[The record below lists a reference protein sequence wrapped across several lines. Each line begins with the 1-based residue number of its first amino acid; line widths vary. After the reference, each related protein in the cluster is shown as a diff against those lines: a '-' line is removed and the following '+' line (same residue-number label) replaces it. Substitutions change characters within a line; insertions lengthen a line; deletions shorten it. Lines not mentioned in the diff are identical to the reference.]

1 MFNRPPPPDKSTG
14 DARREALYAAAR
26 AKAAAPRPSFWTTL
40 RADVRRHGG
49 VFVQR
54 AVIGLTVYRLGVW
67 AQAQP
72 VYIRIPVTKLY
83 GLIDKLVR
91 PITGLHMHRTVLVG
105 DDLHFIHAQ
114 APISIHPEVVIG
126 DRVGIMHNVTIGAT
140 VEVDGVPIIGNDV
153 FIGTGAVIIG
163 PVVVGDGA
171 RIAANSLVITDIA
184 PNSMAIGVPARA
196 LPRLAAQPAKPK
208 PEPEINAA
216 GPSRD
221 DPLAAVVP
229 VPTKIT

>member
-1 MFNRPPPPDKSTG
+1 MFNAPKQPDKSAG

-26 AKAAAPRPSFWTTL
+26 IKAAGPRASFWSTL
-40 RADVRRHGG
+40 KGDVRRHGG
-49 VFVQR
+49 YFFQR
-54 AVIGLTVYRLGVW
+54 AVIGLTVYRIGVW
-67 AQAQP
+67 AGTQP
-72 VYIRIPVTKLY
+72 GYIRVPVTKLY

-105 DDLHFIHAQ
+105 DDLHFVHAQ

-171 RIAANSLVITDIA
+171 RIAANSLIITDIP
-184 PNSMAIGVPARA
+184 PNSTAIGVPARA
-196 LPRLAAQPAKPK
+196 LPRLAQAPKAKAEPQAGAAAPAREEPLPLGEGAQIK
-208 PEPEINAA
+208 
-216 GPSRD
+216 
-221 DPLAAVVP
+221 V
-229 VPTKIT
+229 T